1 MQKYLKITQEEIRKA
16 CEISHRMQ
24 NSFFTSLLSVLQV
37 VLFLGISHAL
47 RIFRMLCEYFACF
60 ANISHSHVKLLD
72 VRFLLGFSSLHTWL
86 IWKRLWGS
94 PKLGFFMCLSFNLLF
109 HGLYK
114 ILPHSW
120 LVIMIKKLSKHQN
133 LPKID

>member
-60 ANISHSHVKLLD
+60 ANISHALRIFRIAMWNCWMLD
-72 VRFLLGFSSLHTWL
+72 FFSDSLPCIL
-86 IWKRLWGS
+86 D
-94 PKLGFFMCLSFNLLF
+94 LF
-109 HGLYK
+109 GKGYEAL
-114 ILPHSW
+114 
-120 LVIMIKKLSKHQN
+120 QN
-133 LPKID
+133 LDSSCVWALTCLAMDYTKFSLILGSF